1 MDEIIGAF
9 SPNPT
14 FLDSYMTFRGHT
26 TAWLAVGWFKMSCF
40 LINEQNELIVPLSIE
55 KFMSV
60 ELEDDCLVINGIV
73 KIPTKDILEIK
84 IRDD

>member
-1 MDEIIGAF
+1 
-9 SPNPT
+9 
-14 FLDSYMTFRGHT
+14 
-26 TAWLAVGWFKMSCF
+26 MSCF